1 MRDETNGIRM
11 NIIMITMTNLEFVM
25 DNTEDEVVSSKA
37 LETYNQI
44 KADPKIIDESRIIW
58 RLEDILFPFVD
69 EDDTCYSVWRIVEV
83 LKTEEIDMYHDGF
96 TDSCITADVINKM
109 LYGCC

>member
-1 MRDETNGIRM
+1 MKQTIRLTESELKRLITESVNNAVLEHVKCNGRNEEEIY
-11 NIIMITMTNLEFVM
+11 IPLEKTLLPKAALKALEFVM

-58 RLEDILFPFVD
+58 RLEDILFPL
-69 EDDTCYSVWRIVEV
+69 CR
-83 LKTEEIDMYHDGF
+83 
-96 TDSCITADVINKM
+96 
-109 LYGCC
+109 

>member
-1 MRDETNGIRM
+1 MSQELYGDLRT
-11 NIIMITMTNLEFVM
+11 FY
-25 DNTEDEVVSSKA
+25 S
-37 LETYNQI
+37 
-44 KADPKIIDESRIIW
+44 
-58 RLEDILFPFVD
+58 PFVD